1 MNHPIRRMLCGILP
15 FVLALSLF
23 GCARDVRPS
32 EGVGKVKLCA
42 VGDIYLTDDMLS
54 AAKTADGYN
63 FLPQF
68 SDILMPLTSAD
79 LTVGN
84 FEGTFAGMPY
94 GAAEGSYPDALA
106 AMLATAGFDLLQTA
120 NSYTLFNGVSGME
133 RTRSVIEENGMTA
146 LGSYL
151 SESDRAENQVVI
163 REVDG
168 VRVAFVA
175 FTKGL
180 GGISLPNGSDA
191 CVNLLYT
198 DYTSNYE
205 DVDTDAIVSVLKAAK
220 KEKPDVIVAM
230 LHWGSEGVTEVSRTQ
245 KQIAN
250 LMVDNGVD
258 VIIGSHSHEVCE
270 VERRTVAVNKDRNKE
285 VVIAYGLGD
294 FSAVSAGGTTVSL
307 MLELEFTRD
316 HATGITTLSG
326 LNYRTVAGVDNGEG
340 FASRYSVLDGDSAV
354 TLYENNY
361 YARVNE
367 SAYDRIL
374 AKREKIRKL
383 LGLLPEE

>member
-1 MNHPIRRMLCGILP
+1 MNQLLRRMLCGILLIL
-15 FVLALSLF
+15 FTLSLF
-23 GCARDVRPS
+23 GCARDDRPT
-32 EGVGKVKLCA
+32 EGVGKVRLCA
-42 VGDIYLTDDMLS
+42 VGDISLTDDMLS
-54 AAKTADGYN
+54 AAKTADGYS

-68 SDILMPLTSAD
+68 SDILVPLSAAD

-94 GAAEGSYPDALA
+94 GQEEGSYPDAFA
-106 AMLATAGFDLLQTA
+106 AMLASAGFDLLQTA
-120 NSYTLFNGVSGME
+120 NSYSLYNGVSGME

-146 LGSYL
+146 LGTYL
-151 SESDRAENQVVI
+151 SESDRLDNQVVI

-180 GGISLPNGSDA
+180 GGISLPNGSES

-198 DYTSNYE
+198 DYTSDYE
-205 DVDTDAIVSVLKAAK
+205 EVDTDTIVSVLKAAK

-230 LHWGSEGVTEVSRTQ
+230 LHWGSEGVTEISRTQ
-245 KQIAN
+245 KQIAD

-258 VIIGSHSHEVCE
+258 VIIGSHAHEVCE
-270 VERRTVAVNKDRNKE
+270 VERRTVEINKDRSKE

-294 FSAVSAGGTTVSL
+294 FSAVSEGGTNVSL

-316 HATGITTLSG
+316 HATGVTALSE
-326 LNYRTVAGVDNGEG
+326 LSYRTVAAVDNGEG
-340 FASRYSVLDGDSAV
+340 FASRYSVLDGDNAV

-361 YARVNE
+361 YARVSE
-367 SAYDRIL
+367 KAYDKIL
-374 AKREKIRKL
+374 AKRESIRKL
-383 LGLLPEE
+383 LGLTSEE